1 MSDLLSIGASGVRA
15 YQTALSTV
23 GENIANV
30 GSAGYTRRAVQMN
43 EVPGGSGSVN
53 QYGAGNGVVLTGIVR
68 AGDNY
73 AAASLRAS
81 TSDLNRTTN
90 GASWLDQIDGAL
102 TGNSLTSRVTS
113 FFAASQS
120 LAAEPGSTALR
131 TTMLSAAGSAAIAFT
146 ATGQALDQVG
156 TNLDI
161 AGNQAATG
169 LTSLGVS
176 LASINEG
183 LGRAAPGS
191 TAAAQL
197 MDQRDQIL
205 TQMSG
210 IVDLNATF
218 DSIGRTTVT
227 LAGSTGTP
235 FVKGNQT
242 GTVAYSRDANGQ
254 ASFSYTVNGAETAL
268 SPSGGTMG
276 GIVDGAQRVAANRA
290 QLNGIATDFANTVNA
305 NQLAG
310 QDLAGATGTA
320 MFTVGTAPTDLSV
333 ALTSGSQ
340 IAAAAPGGGARDATN
355 LANLETARQSK
366 GFEASLAGQIT
377 DNATALKQKNTIA
390 AAQTSILSGAQTALS
405 SASGVNLDSEAV
417 DLMRFQQAYSASS
430 RIIQVAR
437 ETMQSILDIR

>member
-1 MSDLLSIGASGVRA
+1 
-15 YQTALSTV
+15 
-23 GENIANV
+23 
-30 GSAGYTRRAVQMN
+30 
-43 EVPGGSGSVN
+43 
-53 QYGAGNGVVLTGIVR
+53 
-68 AGDNY
+68 
-73 AAASLRAS
+73 
-81 TSDLNRTTN
+81 
-90 GASWLDQIDGAL
+90 
-102 TGNSLTSRVTS
+102 
-113 FFAASQS
+113 
-120 LAAEPGSTALR
+120 
-131 TTMLSAAGSAAIAFT
+131 
-146 ATGQALDQVG
+146 
-156 TNLDI
+156 
-161 AGNQAATG
+161 
-169 LTSLGVS
+169 
-176 LASINEG
+176 
-183 LGRAAPGS
+183 
-191 TAAAQL
+191 
-197 MDQRDQIL
+197 
-205 TQMSG
+205 
-210 IVDLNATF
+210 
-218 DSIGRTTVT
+218 
-227 LAGSTGTP
+227 
-235 FVKGNQT
+235 
-242 GTVAYSRDANGQ
+242 
-254 ASFSYTVNGAETAL
+254 
-268 SPSGGTMG
+268 MG